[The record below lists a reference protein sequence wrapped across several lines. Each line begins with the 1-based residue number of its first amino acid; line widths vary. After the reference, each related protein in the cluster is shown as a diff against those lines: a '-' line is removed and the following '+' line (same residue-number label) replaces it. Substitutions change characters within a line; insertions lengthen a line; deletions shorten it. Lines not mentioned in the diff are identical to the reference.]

1 MYRRPRKPAIYFIR
15 NIYDKTISSFFADNK
30 MKYLF
35 LFAVLLPMILG
46 APQERFISKLG
57 FLFKCLSLYF
67 YIIYLGYHGYKN
79 MQEKYM
85 NISRKPVHTKHM
97 RNSAKNK
104 PLHVTLKENKTN
116 KKNKPK

>member
-35 LFAVLLPMILG
+35 LLAVLLPMILG
-46 APQERFISKLG
+46 APQERFLCKLG
-57 FLFKCLSLYF
+57 FLLKCLSLYF

-85 NISRKPVHTKHM
+85 NMSRKPVHTKHM
-97 RNSAKNK
+97 RNSAKKQAITCNIKRKQNK
-104 PLHVTLKENKTN
+104 
-116 KKNKPK
+116 